1 MRRGSEAERVF
12 SMPPEKFL
20 RFSFLLDFDPSLPR
34 RRRQKNS
41 KPSNN
46 QGAIDAVAGPAL
58 SGEIQCFVGPAG
70 TVVGL
75 RYGSAQVS

>member
-1 MRRGSEAERVF
+1 LI
-12 SMPPEKFL
+12 PPSPAADDE
-20 RFSFLLDFDPSLPR
+20 
-34 RRRQKNS
+34 KNS

-75 RYGSAQVS
+75 RYGSAQVNWERMVFEFCGFFCF